1 MRCFS
6 PLELMGMVLGSTTT
20 TMPVTSCCSSN
31 SAVVMTGTMSSA
43 SLSSPDSSA
52 TTTSRRL
59 DENTALYASG
69 CISEGVYVSVW
80 ACMSWYS
87 HVMKYLFLIFVDKK
101 VCLHNYFSTHSLTT
115 YVLYVLFMR
124 GHIHVLLV

>member
-1 MRCFS
+1 
-6 PLELMGMVLGSTTT
+6 MVPGSTTT

-69 CISEGVYVSVW
+69 CISEGMYVS
-80 ACMSWYS
+80 MSINLVQSCYE
-87 HVMKYLFLIFVDKK
+87 
-101 VCLHNYFSTHSLTT
+101 
-115 YVLYVLFMR
+115 VLFFNFCR
-124 GHIHVLLV
+124 QKSVFT